1 MTDYAVD
8 KIIRS
13 KRKTLALQVTHDGM
27 VIVRAPKNAPQK
39 AINSFIARYSKWVEK
54 KKTQAHEFNKTN
66 PPKTFVDGE
75 RFIYLG
81 EFYKLS
87 LVDNPNIA
95 IRFDAGFY
103 LDSAQTKKARSL
115 FIDWYIRRAKPIITE
130 RVGYYTAL
138 TGLTHNRLR
147 ITNAKSRWGS
157 CSANNNIRFSWR
169 LVMAPMNVIDY
180 VVVHELVHIQI
191 KNHSKTF
198 WDKVENTLPD
208 YRQHR
213 QWLKDNGRFL
223 DF

>member
-1 MTDYAVD
+1 MTDYVID

-39 AINSFIARYSKWVEK
+39 AINGFIARYSKWVEK
-54 KKTQAHEFNKTN
+54 KRTLARELLKNN
-66 PPKTFVDGE
+66 PPKTFIDGE

-81 EFYKLS
+81 ESYKLT
-87 LVDNPNIA
+87 LIDEPGVA

-103 LDSAQTKKARSL
+103 LDSAQTKRARLL
-115 FIDWYIRRAKPIITE
+115 FIDWYINRAQKIIAD
-130 RVGYYTAL
+130 RVCYYSAL
-138 TGLTHNRLR
+138 TGLAYNRLR
-147 ITNAKSRWGS
+147 ITNAQSRWGS

-169 LVMAPMNVIDY
+169 LVMAPLNIIDY
-180 VVVHELVHIQI
+180 VVVHELAHIQI

-208 YRQHR
+208 YRTRR
-213 QWLKDNGRFL
+213 QWLKDNGRLL